1 MTGCSNWRGII
12 FASLLMGGV
21 ALPAFALER
30 VTFDLRGMD
39 TKTAASLRAVSGLAP
54 FARGSGRTAQDILG
68 LAKAEYTILLEK
80 LYSMGRYGAVISIT
94 VDGVEAGE
102 IAALSVPDSIS
113 QIVVSV
119 DAGPEFIFEKAAISP
134 LASNGDLPSSYAV
147 GAQAGSTAI
156 IEATTLAI
164 EGWRARGYAKA
175 GVVSS
180 VITANH
186 NTSKV
191 AADITINQGPRLRFG
206 PLAVSGARNVRT
218 ERVRAIAGLPV
229 GEVFSPEDMQRSAN
243 RLRRTGAFRSVVL
256 EESAAVGPDNTLG
269 ITAIVAEE
277 RPRRLAVSGSI
288 ASLDGVSFGLSG
300 THRNLFGGAERV
312 ILAAEA
318 RRLGIEAGAL
328 DYTLSAKFERP
339 ATFSPDTTFALGV
352 TFDRAREAQSTNDAL
367 NLSAS
372 LTHYFS
378 DTLTGTG
385 GVAYG
390 VSRAEDPSGISF
402 FRTLSLPIN
411 LAWDT
416 RNFKKTA
423 SDGVYM
429 LADIKPSVGFGAA
442 ESGTRIAFDARGY
455 KGVTPSDS
463 LVLALRLRF
472 GVILGSSLAGTPRED
487 LFYSGGPSTVR
498 GQPYQG
504 LGVQELRDDAGA
516 AFETGG
522 THYLGASFEARQRL
536 SETLG
541 LVGFVDLGRIDA
553 GGYFNTA
560 DNWHAG
566 AGLGLRYMTAIGP
579 VRLDLAAPVAGK
591 TGDGLQIYIGIGQ
604 AF

>member
-1 MTGCSNWRGII
+1 
-12 FASLLMGGV
+12 V
-21 ALPAFALER
+21 
-30 VTFDLRGMD
+30 
-39 TKTAASLRAVSGLAP
+39 
-54 FARGSGRTAQDILG
+54 Q
-68 LAKAEYTILLEK
+68 
-80 LYSMGRYGAVISIT
+80 
-94 VDGVEAGE
+94 
-102 IAALSVPDSIS
+102 
-113 QIVVSV
+113 
-119 DAGPEFIFEKAAISP
+119 
-134 LASNGDLPSSYAV
+134 
-147 GAQAGSTAI
+147 
-156 IEATTLAI
+156 
-164 EGWRARGYAKA
+164 
-175 GVVSS
+175 
-180 VITANH
+180 
-186 NTSKV
+186 
-191 AADITINQGPRLRFG
+191 
-206 PLAVSGARNVRT
+206 
-218 ERVRAIAGLPV
+218 AIAGLPV
-229 GEVFSPEDMQRSAN
+229 GEVFSPEDVQRSAN

-256 EESAAVGPDNTLG
+256 EEDAQISSNDTLG
-269 ITAIVAEE
+269 ITAVVVEE
-277 RPRRLAVSGSI
+277 RPRRLAVSGSV

-339 ATFSPDTTFALGV
+339 ATFSPDTTFALGI
-352 TFDRAREAQSTNDAL
+352 TFDRAREAQTTNDAL

-390 VSRAEDPSGISF
+390 ISRAEDPSGITF

-463 LVLALRLRF
+463 LVLAARLRF

-487 LFYSGGPSTVR
+487 LFYSGGPATVR
-498 GQPYQG
+498 GQPYQS
-504 LGVQELRDDAGA
+504 LGVQELRDDTGA

-522 THYLGASFEARQRL
+522 THYLGASIEARQRL
-536 SETLG
+536 SQTLG
-541 LVGFVDLGRIDA
+541 MVGFVDLGRIDA
-553 GGYFNTA
+553 GGYFNTS

-579 VRLDLAAPVAGK
+579 VRLDVAGPVAGS
-591 TGDGLQIYIGIGQ
+591 TGDGLQLYIGIGQ
-604 AF
+604 SF